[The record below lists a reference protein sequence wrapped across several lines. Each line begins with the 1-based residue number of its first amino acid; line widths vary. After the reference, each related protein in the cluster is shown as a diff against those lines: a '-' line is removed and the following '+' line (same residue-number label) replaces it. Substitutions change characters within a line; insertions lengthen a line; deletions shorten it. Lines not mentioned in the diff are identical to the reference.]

1 MNPIFS
7 ASRLVLFGAAI
18 CITSACSIM
27 PAGGPSPRAV
37 KKLADE
43 GSTSINGDIK
53 IIPVTDAVA
62 RRVIAS
68 ERNTYFA
75 DTMGDGIR
83 VGSMIGRGDVLDIAV
98 WEAPPAALFGSGSG
112 DPRIVSSGAT
122 ARGTTLPEQ
131 MVDSDG
137 RVTIPFIGYVQAAG
151 RTPQQIAQTIRQR
164 LMGMAHEPQ
173 VIVRT
178 VRNATTN
185 VTVVGDVANSARVPL
200 TARGERLLEVL
211 AAVGGVKQPINK
223 MTVQITRGERIAS
236 MPLERV
242 IKDPRQNIR
251 LQPDDVVTA
260 LYQPYSFTSLGASG
274 RNEELPFE
282 GTGITLSQALGR
294 IAGLQDNRA
303 DTRGV
308 FIFRLEN
315 PEAVDP
321 AMRDNA
327 RLTPDRKLPVIYQVD
342 VKDPGIFFVAQE
354 FPIKDKDVLYVS
366 NAPLV
371 DIQKFVNVIYSAIL
385 PVATAATVAP

>member
-1 MNPIFS
+1 
-7 ASRLVLFGAAI
+7 
-18 CITSACSIM
+18 
-27 PAGGPSPRAV
+27 
-37 KKLADE
+37 
-43 GSTSINGDIK
+43 
-53 IIPVTDAVA
+53 
-62 RRVIAS
+62 
-68 ERNTYFA
+68 
-75 DTMGDGIR
+75 
-83 VGSMIGRGDVLDIAV
+83 
-98 WEAPPAALFGSGSG
+98 
-112 DPRIVSSGAT
+112 
-122 ARGTTLPEQ
+122 
-131 MVDSDG
+131 
-137 RVTIPFIGYVQAAG
+137 
-151 RTPQQIAQTIRQR
+151 
-164 LMGMAHEPQ
+164 
-173 VIVRT
+173 
-178 VRNATTN
+178 
-185 VTVVGDVANSARVPL
+185 
-200 TARGERLLEVL
+200 
-211 AAVGGVKQPINK
+211 
-223 MTVQITRGERIAS
+223 